1 MEKPPAG
8 FTACGRLFYKLYI
21 GGLLFD
27 RFGFQAPILA
37 NLIGVTIALVA
48 IVVAVKE
55 PSRE

>member
-1 MEKPPAG
+1 LVSPHPPCKHG
-8 FTACGRLFYKLYI
+8 I

-48 IVVAVKE
+48 IIVAVKE
-55 PSRE
+55 PPRE